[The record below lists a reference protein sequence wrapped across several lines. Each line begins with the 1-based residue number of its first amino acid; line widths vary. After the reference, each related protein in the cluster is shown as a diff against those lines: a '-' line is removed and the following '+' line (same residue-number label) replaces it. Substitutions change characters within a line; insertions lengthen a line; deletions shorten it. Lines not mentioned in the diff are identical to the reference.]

1 MPLLSQPERRPRRS
15 IGSAM
20 MQAGTDSMAE
30 DALTQALK
38 KRRQI
43 SITVI
48 GGRTGHGED
57 AYFAKAP

>member
-1 MPLLSQPERRPRRS
+1 
-15 IGSAM
+15 
-20 MQAGTDSMAE
+20 MAA

-48 GGRTGHGED
+48 FQFGSNPGYLYGLSE
-57 AYFAKAP
+57 